1 MLSPREEQDLRSRT
15 GDLVLSWHLE
25 QRGALESADAD
36 GYRALVEAAAVV
48 ADESA
53 GSLRNWVGAARRAGL
68 SWEDIGAVLG
78 VSRQAAQKR
87 FAPTEEQERGLWD
100 VSAAGPGRV
109 TRIGVTA
116 FNEVGVLAEEG
127 AAGRRVVGAG
137 WAKLYFEPTDRPWDN
152 VRVVSLR
159 RGRPISEME
168 AEGWTHAFSWYPY
181 TYFTRP
187 AEAATALR

>member
-1 MLSPREEQDLRSRT
+1 MLTPREEQDLRSRT
-15 GDLVLSWHLE
+15 ADLVLSWHLE

-36 GYRALVEAAAVV
+36 GYRALVEAAAIV
-48 ADESA
+48 ADESD

-68 SWEDIGAVLG
+68 SWEDIGTTLG

-87 FAPTEEQERGLWD
+87 FAPGESQDRGALWD
-100 VSAAGPGRV
+100 VATPSPGQR
-109 TRIGVTA
+109 TRTGVTA
-116 FNEVGVLAEEG
+116 FNEVEVLREEG
-127 AAGRRVVGAG
+127 AAGNRVVGAG
-137 WAKLYFEPTDRPWDN
+137 FGRLFFEQTDRPWEN

-168 AEGWTHAFSWYPY
+168 ADGWTHVFSWYPY

-187 AEAATALR
+187 A